1 VLDVD
6 DTFDA
11 AHGGQQLRLFNA
23 YYDEY
28 GFQPIVVFDGDGLL
42 VGAVLRPARRPDG
55 REIVTLLRR
64 LIARIR
70 SHWPR
75 VEILLRGD
83 SHYCTPEVLRFYR
96 ANRVDYALGVAT
108 TTTLRRH
115 IETLEQSTTA
125 RFAAAG
131 GPDKLRASRNSTTA
145 PRAGI
150 ALNASSPASKLDPT
164 VWTRASSPPTSM
176 PVRLAPSM
184 KRSIASAARRRGS
197 GANCVFWD
205 FKRQ

>member
-1 VLDVD
+1 
-6 DTFDA
+6 
-11 AHGGQQLRLFNA
+11 LRLFNA

-28 GFQPIVVFDGDGLL
+28 GFQPIVVFDGDGRL

-64 LIARIR
+64 MIACIR

-83 SHYCTPEVLRFYR
+83 SHYCAPEVLRFCR

-115 IETLEQSTTA
+115 IDTLEQSTAA
-125 RFAAAG
+125 RFAAARG
-131 GPDKLRASRNSTTA
+131 SDKLRRFKEFYDGAAS
-145 PRAGI
+145 
-150 ALNASSPASKLDPT
+150 
-164 VWTRASSPPTSM
+164 W
-176 PVRLAPSM
+176 
-184 KRSIASAARRRGS
+184 GS
-197 GANCVFWD
+197 
-205 FKRQ
+205 R

>member
-1 VLDVD
+1 MLDVD

-28 GFQPIVVFDGDGLL
+28 GFQPIVVFDGDGRL

-64 LIARIR
+64 MIARIR
-70 SHWPR
+70 GHWPR

-83 SHYCTPEVLRFYR
+83 SHYCTPEVLRFCR

-108 TTTLRRH
+108 TITLRRH
-115 IETLEQSTTA
+115 IDTLEQSTAA

-131 GPDKLRASRNSTTA
+131 GPDKLRRFKDFYDGSASWDRVERIIA
-145 PRAGI
+145 RVEAG
-150 ALNASSPASKLDPT
+150 PDG
-164 VWTRASSPPTSM
+164 VDTRFDELKAQLRTEIESVRGD
-176 PVRLAPSM
+176 VRLVGGEPERIDSF
-184 KRSIASAARRRGS
+184 G
-197 GANCVFWD
+197 V
-205 FKRQ
+205 